1 MDDSGCENKHTTT
14 TGRDT
19 LAADHDGEEIT
30 PYTQYAENYNE

>member
-1 MDDSGCENKHTTT
+1 MTQVVRINNTTT